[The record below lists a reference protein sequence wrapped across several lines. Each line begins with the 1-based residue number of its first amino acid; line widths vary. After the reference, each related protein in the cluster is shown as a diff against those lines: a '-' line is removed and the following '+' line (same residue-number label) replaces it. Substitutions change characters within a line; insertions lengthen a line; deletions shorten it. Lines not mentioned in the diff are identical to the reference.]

1 VYLGLGRAELDRNEM
16 FSRNHGVAIAMSLDA
31 GDRAGPPLPPLH
43 GVLPGKM
50 MLQNLPSVLVGHA
63 LDPKPN
69 DVILDMCS
77 APGGKTSHLASLV
90 RNKATIVACD
100 KRAKKVVAEKEL
112 FRRMGASCITPLVLD
127 ATSCC
132 FEEEDGEEE
141 RHNRKHNKSD
151 DEEGEGLPPGQQMK
165 DVQHLLQDAPVGE
178 GGLKQVKGFY
188 EKSFDKIVL
197 DPPCS
202 ALGLRP
208 KLFVVQETRRQMEK
222 HVEYQKKF
230 VSQAVRLLK
239 EGGHMIYSTCTI
251 NGHENEGMVSHVLQ
265 NYPCMELLPIEL
277 PPSWRRDDVVFP
289 GSEGFGLSLEER
301 NRVCRFDPSGAGDT
315 MGIFCCIVSKKTTL
329 LELNR

>member
-1 VYLGLGRAELDRNEM
+1 MNTHHPSNQSRMDLLFAGRVRAVSVSNPIPCSWKSIGRNRRPGTKIVFAHVLSALLACFTNENDN
-16 FSRNHGVAIAMSLDA
+16 RNT
-31 GDRAGPPLPPLH
+31 
-43 GVLPGKM
+43 
-50 MLQNLPSVLVGHA
+50 
-63 LDPKPN
+63 
-69 DVILDMCS
+69 
-77 APGGKTSHLASLV
+77 APT
-90 RNKATIVACD
+90 T
-100 KRAKKVVAEKEL
+100 
-112 FRRMGASCITPLVLD
+112 T
-127 ATSCC
+127 
-132 FEEEDGEEE
+132 
-141 RHNRKHNKSD
+141 
-151 DEEGEGLPPGQQMK
+151 Q
-165 DVQHLLQDAPVGE
+165 LLQDAPVGE

-315 MGIFCCIVSKKTTL
+315 MGFFVALFRRKRRC
-329 LELNR
+329 